1 MRFIF
6 VAICILSI
14 GCERSAPSPSQATV
28 KTGGNQP
35 QVKVPDH
42 NEFADTSLTKGSG
55 AEHTQKSMSEP
66 SATKAV
72 FYTVDHYDSA
82 RNPMTDLAATITR
95 AKAEKKNILVQVGG
109 DWCGWCH
116 LMSTFIETN
125 EKVRDTILANYL
137 VMKVTENADNKNAA
151 FLSQYPSIPGYPHLF
166 VLDTNGKL
174 LHSQGT
180 AELEQGQGYNETA
193 YLEFLNKWKPVR

>member
-1 MRFIF
+1 MRLVF
-6 VAICILSI
+6 VAICILSL
-14 GCERSAPSPSQATV
+14 GCQRSFSTPSQATV
-28 KTGGNQP
+28 RTGDNQP
-35 QVKVPDH
+35 QVKVPEH
-42 NEFADTSLTKGSG
+42 NEFDDASLTKGPG
-55 AEHTQKSMSEP
+55 AEHTQNSLPES

-82 RNPMTDLAATITR
+82 RNPVTDLAATITR

-109 DWCGWCH
+109 DWCGWCT

-180 AELEQGQGYNETA
+180 AELEQGPGYNETA